1 MILFSIWCIPCGK
14 LKTNNTQ
21 MKISYNWLKRY
32 LPVSL
37 PAEEVSILLTG
48 TGLEVEGLE
57 KVESIRGGLHG
68 VVIGKV
74 LTCVDHP
81 NSDHLHITTVD
92 VGSVEPLHV
101 VCGASNVAAGQ
112 KVFVATIGTTLY
124 FGDDAVQIKKS
135 KIRGELSEGMIC
147 AEDELGIGSS
157 HAGIMVLPEEAQ
169 IGMTAREYLS
179 ISDDYVFEI
188 GLTPNR
194 TDATSHIGVARELRS
209 AMVSVGYHHV
219 PELIYPDVE
228 GFCVDNTS
236 LDIPVI
242 VEDSEACQRY
252 SGVSIS
258 SITVGD
264 SPDWLRT
271 ALQSIGIRPINNIV
285 DITNFVLMET
295 GQPLHAFDAM
305 QIDGGK
311 VIVKKLDKDTLFTT
325 LDGVERKLSG
335 NDLMIC
341 NEKEGMC
348 IAGVFGGEKSG
359 VSSSTTSIFLESAC
373 FDPATIRKTG
383 KFHGLHT
390 DASFRYE
397 RGADPAITVYALKRA
412 ALLVKEIAGGTIS
425 SNLYDVVA
433 KPIQKV
439 EVEVDYDRMNR
450 FIGQIIP
457 VSKVLEV
464 LSAMEYEIISRTDE
478 KVKVAVP
485 TNRVD
490 VTREVD
496 VIEDILRIYGY
507 NNIEIGSRYTA
518 SHSPAPKPDSEKLR
532 NMISEMLTGAGFSE
546 IMTLSLTTSQVS
558 DEFDWVDPQ
567 MNVALVNPL
576 SRELNVM
583 RQTLLFSSLDTVRM
597 NANRKRSDMMMYE
610 FGRVYRRNPSVSE
623 EAPVTK
629 RFTEELKLSLFIT
642 GNLASTTWHGKA
654 VPSDFFVLRK
664 YVQDVLTRLG
674 YQPEDVV
681 LKQELLPMFSQGVK
695 VVVKNQE
702 VGIIGIVSNKLQKYF
717 DLKQPVFYAEL
728 SWEKLMKGHK
738 MGMVTFEPLPKYPE
752 VKRDLAMVLSHEV
765 TFAALRQVA
774 YQTEPK
780 LLKSVDLFDVYE
792 GDKIEAGKK
801 SYALSFI
808 LLDTTKTLTDAA
820 IDKTMQRLIKAFEEK
835 LGAVI
840 RK

>member
-1 MILFSIWCIPCGK
+1 
-14 LKTNNTQ
+14 

-32 LPVSL
+32 LPVTLS
-37 PAEEVSILLTG
+37 ADEAAALLTG

-74 LTCVDHP
+74 LTCVEHP

-92 VGSVEPLHV
+92 VGSADPLHV

-112 KVFVATIGTTLY
+112 KVLVATIGTTLY

-147 AEDELGIGSS
+147 AEDELGIGTS

-179 ISDDYVFEI
+179 ITDDYVFEI

-194 TDATSHIGVARELRS
+194 TDATSHIGVARELRAAMIS
-209 AMVSVGYHHV
+209 AGYHHV
-219 PELIYPDVE
+219 PDLSYPGIDD
-228 GFCVDNTS
+228 FKVDNLS

-242 VEDSEACQRY
+242 VEDKEACPRY

-258 SITVGD
+258 GVTVSD
-264 SPDWLRT
+264 SPEWLRIS
-271 ALQSIGIRPINNIV
+271 LQAIGIRPINNIV

-295 GQPLHAFDAM
+295 GQPLHAFDAQ
-305 QIDGGK
+305 QIIGHK
-311 VIVKKLDKDTLFTT
+311 VVVKKLEKDSVFVT

-335 NDLMIC
+335 QDLMIC
-341 NEKEGMC
+341 NEKDGMC

-359 VSSSTTSIFLESAC
+359 VSSSTTTVFLESAC

-397 RGADPAITVYALKRA
+397 RGSDPAITVYALKRA
-412 ALLVKEIAGGTIS
+412 ALLIKEIAGGSVS
-425 SNLYDVVA
+425 SNVYDIQS
-433 KPIQKV
+433 KPIQKA
-439 EVEVDYDRMNR
+439 EVEVDYNRMNT
-450 FIGQIIP
+450 FIGQPIP
-457 VSKVLEV
+457 TSKVLEV

-496 VIEDILRIYGY
+496 VIEDILRVYGY

-518 SHSPAPKPDSEKLR
+518 SHSPAPKPDSERLR

-546 IMTLSLTTSQVS
+546 IMTLSLTTSQLC
-558 DEFDWVDPQ
+558 DEFDWVDQ
-567 MNVALVNPL
+567 QLNVTLVNPL

-583 RQTLLFSSLDTVRM
+583 RQNLLFSSLDTVRM
-597 NANRKRSDMMMYE
+597 NVNRKRSDMMMYE

-629 RFTEELKLSLFIT
+629 RFTEELKLSLLVT
-642 GNLASTTWHGKA
+642 GNLNVNTWHGKA
-654 VPSDFFVLRK
+654 APSDFFILRK
-664 YVQDVLTRLG
+664 YVQDILTRLG
-674 YQPEDVV
+674 YSSYDVT
-681 LKQELLPMFSQGVK
+681 LKQEALPMFSQGVK
-695 VVVKNQE
+695 IVIKNQE
-702 VGIIGIVSNKLQKYF
+702 VGIVGIVSNKLQKYF

-728 SWEKLMKGHK
+728 SWEKLMKAHK
-738 MGMVTFEPLPKYPE
+738 MGMVTFEPLAKYPE
-752 VKRDLAMVLSHEV
+752 VKRDLAMVIPHDI
-765 TFAALRQVA
+765 TFATLKQVA

-792 GDKIEAGKK
+792 GDNIEAGKK

-808 LLDTTKTLTDAA
+808 LLDTTKTLTDTA
-820 IDKTMQRLIKAFEEK
+820 IDKTMQRLIKAYEDK
-835 LGAVI
+835 VGAII